1 MSAEPYEPVP
11 YEPADVYRP
20 RRSPGRES
28 YDRALVHAIL
38 DEGMVA
44 HVSYQGGHGPE
55 IIPAFYVRHGEE
67 VLVHLSRRAGLA
79 SALQAGTPFAFCVT
93 HLDGLVL
100 ARSAFHH
107 SMNYR
112 SVIVHGVPREV
123 TGEEKLRL
131 FDLFIDKAVPG
142 RSKEARPANGQEAR
156 ATGVFALPL
165 VHVVAK
171 TRSGGP
177 NDDAADMALP
187 VWAGVIPLAMVR
199 GEPIEDR
206 VELAGNI

>member
-1 MSAEPYEPVP
+1 MSAEPYEPN
-11 YEPADVYRP
+11 DVYRP

-44 HVSYQGGHGPE
+44 HVAYQGGHGPE
-55 IIPAFYVRHGEE
+55 VIPTFYVRHGEE
-67 VLVHLSRRAGLA
+67 VLIHLSRRAGLA
-79 SALQAGTPFAFCVT
+79 SALQAGTPFALCVT

-131 FDLFIDKAVPG
+131 FDLFIDKTVAG
-142 RSKEARPANGQEAR
+142 RSREARRVNVQEAK

-171 TRSGGP
+171 IRSGGP
-177 NDDAADMALP
+177 RDDAEDMALP
-187 VWAGVIPLAMVR
+187 VWAGVIPLIVTR
-199 GEPIEDR
+199 GEPVEDR
-206 VELAGNI
+206 SG